1 MEMLDKRLERIVNK
15 IKDRTLRE
23 KVMELL
29 ENPTVEIEGKKFS
42 GLPLKTSP
50 AGISRHH
57 SYPGG
62 FIEHVVASAE
72 IAMALCKVVKKVYK
86 GKVNEDYVLAGVILH
101 DIFKPLTYEEREDGT
116 YSVSPLGEKLD
127 HLTLAVA
134 ELIRRGFPLEVVH
147 IVCAHHGYEAGPMGP
162 KTVEALICH
171 LADVA
176 DSRLNGEVLRAAR
189 YLISKTTG
197 QEPPQLTSR
206 EAFEILKVKTVECWE
221 GLKKFLEKKMAES

>member
-1 MEMLDKRLERIVNK
+1 MLDKRLEKIVGK
-15 IKDRTLRE
+15 IKDKSLRE
-23 KVMELL
+23 KVIELL
-29 ENPTVEIEGKKFS
+29 ENPTIEIEGKKFS
-42 GLPLKTSP
+42 GLPLETSP

-62 FIEHVVASAE
+62 FIEHIIASAE

-86 GKVNEDYVLAGVILH
+86 GKVNEDYVLAGVVLH

-116 YSVSPLGEKLD
+116 YGVSSLGEKLD
-127 HLTLAVA
+127 HLTLAVS

-197 QEPPQLTSR
+197 QDPQQLTSR
-206 EAFEILKVKTVECWE
+206 EAFEILKVKAEKGWE
-221 GLKKFLEKKMAES
+221 GLKEFLERKMENEN